1 MSNDIPTPSP
11 QVESDAS
18 RSANDIHHDVESS
31 SDATTEP
38 QSIVVAG
45 EASDDDE
52 PGLLVEETSDDDVL
66 RTSETVD
73 SNQADATKDTGL
85 VPPPQPT
92 ARKRK
97 KRREPKRDAKEQRLL
112 GRRALCKQVADI
124 APHMLKRVKLRILGQ
139 FLESTKG
146 MNDGD
151 LTNRILKDAKKLVA
165 KGRII
170 ESLEKIDPDVD
181 RRNLKE
187 IILFAILLQEET
199 HSLDENRLEEK
210 VLEYEKA
217 LVKRAKKLDFFDPKK
232 HDAMRWHHYDTYRL
246 VLDAAWR
253 NQDDVSYDEA
263 ALLRVLRGHLNISRE
278 EHWLIGAHLHR
289 FPKAKCALHSRD
301 EVHDARKELQRESLL
316 WSYRDENN
324 RNIDVIPFEVVMVLR
339 EQSNGLE
346 LQRTN
351 YRRILEHDAVRLPD
365 LRTFLQAKN
374 MDRYGNKADLIERIV
389 TSDIKPSNI
398 LDDLDRSKL
407 SDMCRLVGLKSSGN
421 KSDFQNRLIEFYD
434 DLTFEERATQD
445 KREEWYNNYEL
456 LASRSYS
463 DLKAK
468 KLIVKDLDIEH
479 QFEEATDFL
488 FEVMLNVKIDKRQKV
503 TKADGRIP
511 LDNNQVILWD
521 NKSVEAQVNLQ
532 DHLDDQFDSY
542 LRKEREKGNQPLAF
556 LVIGPSFTPQSIK
569 LAHRYK
575 AKTNW
580 DVALIEASALKHLA
594 DQWKTI
600 EPKKPFPI
608 RLLNRTEV
616 IDKERV
622 EFMLSLA

>member
-1 MSNDIPTPSP
+1 MSNNIPTPSP
-11 QVESDAS
+11 QSASDAS
-18 RSANDIHHDVESS
+18 PSRDDASHAAKSS
-31 SDATTEP
+31 SKVATDAQNAVVDTEAT
-38 QSIVVAG
+38 VAG
-45 EASDDDE
+45 EPASIA
-52 PGLLVEETSDDDVL
+52 EETAANDERGTVAAVDGDQA
-66 RTSETVD
+66 SETED
-73 SNQADATKDTGL
+73 GGRE
-85 VPPPQPT
+85 PPSPPAVQK
-92 ARKRK
+92 RKR
-97 KRREPKRDAKEQRLL
+97 RREPKRDAKEQRLL
-112 GRRALCKQVADI
+112 GRRALCKHVEDI
-124 APHMLKRVKLRILGQ
+124 APHMLKRVMLRILGR

-146 MNDGD
+146 MNDGH
-151 LTNRILKDAKKLVA
+151 LANRILKDAKKLVA

-170 ESLEKIDPDVD
+170 ESLQEIDANVD

-210 VLEYEKA
+210 VLKYEKA
-217 LVKRAKKLDFFDPKK
+217 LVKRAKNLDFFNPKK
-232 HDAMRWHHYDTYRL
+232 HDAVRWHHYDTYRL

-253 NQDDVSYDEA
+253 NDDDVSHDEA

-278 EHWLIGAHLHR
+278 EHWLIGAHLKR

-301 EVHDARKELQRESLL
+301 EVHDARKELQRQSLL

-324 RNIDVIPFEVVMVLR
+324 RNIDVIPFEVVTVLR
-339 EQSNGLE
+339 EQGDGLE

-351 YRRILEHDAVRLPD
+351 YRRILEHDAVRLTD
-365 LRTFLQAKN
+365 LRAFLQAKN
-374 MDRYGNKADLIERIV
+374 MDRYGKKADLIERIV
-389 TSDIKPSNI
+389 ASDIRPSDI
-398 LDDLDRSKL
+398 LDELDRSKL
-407 SDMCRLVGLKSSGN
+407 SKMCRLVGLKSSGN
-421 KSDFQNRLIEFYD
+421 KPDLKHRLVDFYD

-456 LASRSYS
+456 LATRSYS

-468 KLIVKDLDIEH
+468 KLIAKDLDIEH
-479 QFEEATDFL
+479 QFEHATDFL
-488 FEVMLNVKIDKRQKV
+488 FEVMLNVKIDKRRKV
-503 TKADGRIP
+503 TNADGRIP

-575 AKTNW
+575 ARTNW
-580 DVALIEASALKHLA
+580 DIALVEASALKHLA
-594 DQWKTI
+594 DQWKTS
-600 EPKKPFPI
+600 EPEKPFPI
-608 RLLNRTEV
+608 RLLNRTMV
-616 IDKERV
+616 IDKERA
-622 EFMLSLA
+622 EFLLSLA